1 MFGDTKERIPDH
13 IRIYNKVGLAHGF
26 LVDNAYVVDVK
37 NKVEFFLSAV
47 LYVNQNETLND
58 NTYEY
63 NEISIPFLAA
73 LGNAV
78 YRFELKRVKDV
89 LPDLTRFEIENK

>member
-1 MFGDTKERIPDH
+1 
-13 IRIYNKVGLAHGF
+13 
-26 LVDNAYVVDVK
+26 
-37 NKVEFFLSAV
+37 V

-89 LPDLTRFEIENK
+89 LPDLTRFEIGNK